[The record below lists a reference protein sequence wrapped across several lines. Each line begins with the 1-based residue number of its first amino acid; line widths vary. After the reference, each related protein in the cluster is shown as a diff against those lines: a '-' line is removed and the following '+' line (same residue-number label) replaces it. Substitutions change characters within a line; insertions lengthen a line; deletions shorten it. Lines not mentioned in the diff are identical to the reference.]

1 MSSLSK
7 FLLAI
12 TTLFIVG
19 MAIEDP
25 DATNRPVQLREAS
38 LGYAVLE
45 QSDE

>member
-1 MSSLSK
+1 MSTISK
-7 FLLAI
+7 FFLAI
-12 TTLFIVG
+12 ITIFILG